1 MRVSPELLAALLTN
15 SFLAGIIL
23 ALSNGA
29 LRAVTALIDGKSF
42 LKKSRLEASVFE
54 FYEALSKKYRICFRK
69 TKRKG
74 SKSLARLR
82 ACYTFTVDFLLFI
95 LAGAIVILLCYYL
108 NYGEFR
114 GFCVL
119 GMLVGFLTCHITLG
133 KLIRCLF
140 GELMLMIR
148 YLIFLIFAVI
158 LAPLT
163 IFVKICKKLSVF
175 LYAKINNTL
184 EKRKKVLYNNNESL
198 HIYTISKR
206 GFCFLD
212 ENALKY
218 DDLIKQ
224 KEQKNETGVGSK

>member
-1 MRVSPELLAALLTN
+1 MRISPELLAALLAN
-15 SFLAGIIL
+15 SFLAGVIL

-42 LKKSRLEASVFE
+42 FKNSRIEASVHKFHQ
-54 FYEALSKKYRICFRK
+54 ALSEKYLIGARR

-74 SKSLARLR
+74 SKALAGLR

-95 LAGAIVILLCYYL
+95 LAGAIAILLCYYL

-119 GMLVGFLTCHITLG
+119 GMLVGFIACHITLG
-133 KLIRCLF
+133 KVIRCLF

-163 IFVKICKKLSVF
+163 IFVKICKKISSV
-175 LYAKINNTL
+175 LHSKINNAI
-184 EKRKKVLYNNNESL
+184 EKKKKVLYNNNEL
-198 HIYTISKR
+198 LYIYTISKR

-212 ENALKY
+212 ENTLKC
-218 DDLIKQ
+218 DDSIKRE
-224 KEQKNETGVGSK
+224 EQKNETGVGSK